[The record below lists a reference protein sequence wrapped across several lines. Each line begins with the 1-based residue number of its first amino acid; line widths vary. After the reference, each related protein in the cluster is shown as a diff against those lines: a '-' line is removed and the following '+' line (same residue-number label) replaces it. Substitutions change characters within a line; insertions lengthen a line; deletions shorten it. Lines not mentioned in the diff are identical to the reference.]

1 MKSSSRRIPWLA
13 AALGFGLLAVWPNA
27 PAAQIVNPVNKKIPA
42 LCSDIVSRLSVQK
55 SLDGTFVLSG
65 RVCNNGPGGYSNPT
79 GALDA
84 YFMIYTW
91 HPPKTPAQEGDL
103 KFYQHTDLGT
113 VLKAHDCAATI
124 NYTGKIDSF
133 SRWGTFPPSATER
146 QGMKEFCIQV
156 QKKGPTGFSPC
167 EDSNMNN
174 TTECLDVPFME
185 KIK

>member
-1 MKSSSRRIPWLA
+1 MKSSSSRIPWLGA
-13 AALGFGLLAVWPNA
+13 AALGFGLLAVWPSA
-27 PAAQIVNPVNKKIPA
+27 PAAQIVNPGNKKIPV

-55 SLDGTFVLSG
+55 SPDGTVVLTG
-65 RVCNNGPGGYSNPT
+65 RVCNGGPGGYSNAT

-91 HPPKTPAQEGDL
+91 YPPKTPAQGTLDS
-103 KFYQHTDLGT
+103 YQHTDLGT
-113 VLKAHDCAATI
+113 TLKAQDCKTI
-124 NYTGKIDSF
+124 TYTFKIDNF

-156 QKKGPTGFSPC
+156 QKKGPHGFTSC

-174 TTECLDVPFME
+174 TTECIDVPFME